1 VRSFPRIFRDDETL
15 SSFALLILVPGVA
28 LVFSMPSATFVNE
41 ILQSPLSRGT
51 PLAFFVVY
59 VLSFSFFGINRGS
72 AGVPLRQWRA
82 QCLVQ
87 AAAHLFLGLLFTM
100 PYLIY
105 IRIILL
111 PLDRIVIVWIG
122 AYSLIVSIFFA
133 TIAQWLEARGT
144 RAGRDSGVARYA
156 IAAAIIALPMAFHFA
171 PPGVRLFSL
180 LSPLSGMI
188 RLYAGASAA
197 ELSVL
202 FTIPPVGVLIALL
215 LIRRESSRWSHVP
228 LR

>member
-1 VRSFPRIFRDDETL
+1 MRDFPRVFRDDETL
-15 SSFALLILVPGVA
+15 VSLALLVLVSGVA
-28 LVFSMPSATFVNE
+28 LVFSMPSATFIHE
-41 ILQSPLSRGT
+41 ILQSPMSRGT
-51 PLAFFVVY
+51 PLAFFVVHA
-59 VLSFSFFGINRGS
+59 LSFSFFGINRGS
-72 AGVPLRQWRA
+72 AGIPLKHWRA

-87 AAAHLFLGLLFTM
+87 PVAHLILGLLFTI

-111 PLDRIVIVWIG
+111 PLDRTIIVWIG

-133 TIAQWLEARGT
+133 LIAQWMEVRGT
-144 RAGRDSGVARYA
+144 RIGRDTGLVRYA

-197 ELSVL
+197 ELAVL
-202 FTIPPVGVLIALL
+202 FAMPPIGSLIALL
-215 LIRRESSRWSHVP
+215 LIRRESRWSRVP
-228 LR
+228 V

>member
-1 VRSFPRIFRDDETL
+1 MTSFPRVFRDGETL
-15 SSFALLILVPGVA
+15 ASFALLVLVSGVA
-28 LVFSMPSATFVNE
+28 LVFSMPSATFVHE

-72 AGVPLRQWRA
+72 AAVPLKQWRA

-87 AAAHLFLGLLFTM
+87 AVAHLFLGLLFTI

-122 AYSLIVSIFFA
+122 AYSPIVSILFA
-133 TIAQWLEARGT
+133 MITQWLEVRGT
-144 RAGRDSGVARYA
+144 RAGRDSAVARYA
-156 IAAAIIALPMAFHFA
+156 IAAAVIALPMAFHFA
-171 PPGVRLFSL
+171 PPGVRLLSL

-188 RLYAGASAA
+188 RLYAGASPA
-197 ELSVL
+197 ELAVL
-202 FTIPPVGVLIALL
+202 FAIPFVGSLVALL
-215 LIRRESSRWSHVP
+215 LIRRESRWSRVP
-228 LR
+228 V